1 MGKQRSESGK
11 DIENKMKNLLM
22 GGAAAML
29 LVPLVVLADTYQ
41 FIISGDPVAAETVRS
56 HAAVSSSTSLVTGAR
71 TAPTVSAS
79 LEARYRTWNESNG
92 TAIRSDKSGFIIM
105 VR

>member
-1 MGKQRSESGK
+1 
-11 DIENKMKNLLM
+11 MKKLLII
-22 GGAAAML
+22 GVAAML

-56 HAAVSSSTSLVTGAR
+56 HAAVSSSTSLVTGVR

-79 LEARYRTWNESNG
+79 LEARYRTWDESNG
-92 TAIRSDKSGFIIM
+92 TAIRSDKAGIIIILQ
-105 VR
+105 